1 MITPRTTTLRIAGWA
16 AAGVL
21 AVGAATGAGVALAGT
36 SGGAPTGDAAAEAT
50 ALTSDPDRTSDR
62 TSDRASTSDRSA
74 QAAPERG
81 QWHPGRWARL
91 AARRV
96 LHGEFVVADRGDKLV
111 TVAVQRGEVTAVSA
125 SSIGL
130 KSKDGYA
137 ASYAVNDDTRVRVD
151 GDKAE
156 ISDVKTGDQAWLVAR
171 KSGDT
176 ATAILLV
183 ERS

>member
-1 MITPRTTTLRIAGWA
+1 MITPRTTLMRIAGWA

-21 AVGAATGAGVALAGT
+21 TVGAATGAGVALAGT
-36 SGGAPTGDAAAEAT
+36 SGGAPTGDAGAAQAA
-50 ALTSDPDRTSDR
+50 ALTSDPDRTSN
-62 TSDRASTSDRSA
+62 SDRSA
-74 QAAPERG
+74 RSAPERG
-81 QWHPGRWARL
+81 QWYPGRWARL

-96 LHGEFVVADRGDKLV
+96 LHGEFVVTDRDGKAV

-125 SSIGL
+125 SSIGM

-151 GDKAE
+151 GDRAE